1 MTIRKHIPTKEK
13 IVQHLAQSISGQHMV
28 EVARIH
34 WLSGK
39 RKHYLLFTVGSA
51 RLGCGTGLVR
61 VQDKGRS
68 VAALWDRSC
77 PSTGQGEVSSGPL
90 GQVLSEYRGRSV
102 AALWDR
108 SCPSTGQGEV
118 SSGPQHGS
126 STLGRL
132 ISGG

>member
-39 RKHYLLFTVGSA
+39 RKHYLLSA
-51 RLGCGTGLVR
+51 RLG
-61 VQDKGRS
+61 S
-68 VAALWDRSC
+68 AM
-77 PSTGQGEVSSGPL
+77 

-102 AALWDR
+102 AAH
-108 SCPSTGQGEV
+108 STDLHSAV
-118 SSGPQHGS
+118 SS
-126 STLGRL
+126 LRRVR
-132 ISGG
+132 